1 VAEHDCS
8 SSRANSHFLVIQDG
22 EKMKFGVKLIIIAVL
37 ASSVGVAFAS
47 PLLYEN
53 LVVRPFPRIPEGPKA
68 DFSVNIVYANFSVQE
83 HASNKSSHGSPLSI
97 LTYDIVLNVTNLS
110 DLRAVVNRLDF
121 KAAEEVTSVPSV
133 LGGSAAISGGVT
145 GGGHS
150 DFVEGIWLDG
160 KWLNVTWLPD
170 GEWPTFVNSPIVETI
185 PDLPSDV
192 SEEGVW
198 VEGVHVNE
206 GYRIIKTANETNI
219 TFTTLVFINGAWVDA
234 TGRVRV
240 DYEQPFVV
248 FNNPLTGELRNFAS
262 ETFGSY
268 RNEAAFDEALA
279 EIFPAENVT
288 WTNIGI
294 TYTWAGK
301 GGFNSY
307 WEPHESRLIRLTGTR
322 DVGEGALELL
332 AEEKITLYS
341 AVSNS
346 VKDWTVI
353 NGTYYNTFS
362 TATSLKQVQ
371 IEKTAD
377 DYLYNTILGENQ
389 IFQPDQYGVEVFI
402 KPRS

>member
-1 VAEHDCS
+1 MK
-8 SSRANSHFLVIQDG
+8 
-22 EKMKFGVKLIIIAVL
+22 KMKFGIKLTIIAVL
-37 ASSVGVAFAS
+37 ALTVGVAFAS

-68 DFSVNIVYANFSVQE
+68 NFSVDIMYANFSVQE

-97 LTYDIVLNVTNLS
+97 LTYDVVLNVTNLS

-133 LGGSAAISGGVT
+133 LGGSIAFSGGMA
-145 GGGHS
+145 GGGHP
-150 DFVEGIWLDG
+150 DFVEGIWLDD

-170 GEWPTFVNSPIVETI
+170 GEWPTLVNSPIVETI
-185 PDLPSDV
+185 PDLPSDA
-192 SEEGVW
+192 SEEGIW
-198 VEGVHVNE
+198 VEGVHVEE
-206 GYRIIKTANETNI
+206 GYEITKTADETNI
-219 TFTTLVFINGAWVDA
+219 TVTTLAFINGAWVDV
-234 TGRVRV
+234 TSRVRV

-248 FNNPLTGELRNFAS
+248 FNNLLAGELRNFES

-268 RNEAAFDEALA
+268 RNKAAFDEEMA

-307 WEPHESRLIRLTGTR
+307 WEPHESRLIKLNGTR
-322 DVGEGALELL
+322 DVGGGALELL
-332 AEEKITLYS
+332 AEGKITLYS
-341 AVSNS
+341 AVSNN
-346 VKDWTVI
+346 VKDWGEI

-371 IEKTAD
+371 TEKTAD
-377 DYLYNTILGENQ
+377 SYLYNTVLGENQ
-389 IFQPDQYGVEVFI
+389 IFQPDQFGVEVFI

>member
-1 VAEHDCS
+1 
-8 SSRANSHFLVIQDG
+8 
-22 EKMKFGVKLIIIAVL
+22 MKFGIKLTIIAVFAL
-37 ASSVGVAFAS
+37 TIGVAFAS

-68 DFSVNIVYANFSVQE
+68 NFSANIVYANFSVQE

-97 LTYDIVLNVTNLS
+97 LTYDVVLNVTNLS

-133 LGGSAAISGGVT
+133 LGGSIAFSGGMA
-145 GGGHS
+145 GGGHT

-170 GEWPTFVNSPIVETI
+170 GEWPATFHSPIVKTI
-185 PDLPSDV
+185 PDLPSDA
-192 SEEGVW
+192 SEKGIW
-198 VEGVHVNE
+198 VEGVHVE
-206 GYRIIKTANETNI
+206 ERHKITKTANETNI
-219 TFTTLVFINGAWVDA
+219 TFTTLAFINGAWVDV

-248 FNNPLTGELRNFAS
+248 FNNLLAGELRNFES
-262 ETFGSY
+262 ETFGNY
-268 RNEAAFDEALA
+268 RNKAAFDEEMAG
-279 EIFPAENVT
+279 IFPAENVT

-294 TYTWAGK
+294 TYTWAGE

-307 WEPHESRLIRLTGTR
+307 WEPHESRLIKLTGTR
-322 DVGEGALELL
+322 DVGGGALELL
-332 AEEKITLYS
+332 AEGKITLYS
-341 AVSNS
+341 AVSNN
-346 VKDWTVI
+346 VKDWGEI

-371 IEKTAD
+371 MEKTAD
-377 DYLYNTILGENQ
+377 GYLYNTVLGENQ
-389 IFQPDQYGVEVFI
+389 IFQPDQFGVEVFI
-402 KPRS
+402 KPRSQA

>member
-1 VAEHDCS
+1 MT
-8 SSRANSHFLVIQDG
+8 
-22 EKMKFGVKLIIIAVL
+22 KMKFGVKLIVIAVL
-37 ASSVGVAFAS
+37 ALSVGVAFAS

-53 LVVRPFPRIPEGPKA
+53 LVIRPFPRIPEGQKA
-68 DFSVNIVYANFSVQE
+68 DFSVDIVYANFSIQE

-97 LTYDIVLNVTNLS
+97 LTYDVVLNVTNLS

-133 LGGSAAISGGVT
+133 LGGSAAAPRGSGAS
-145 GGGHS
+145 GGGHP

-170 GEWPTFVNSPIVETI
+170 GEWPATFNSPIVETI
-185 PDLPSDV
+185 PDLPSDA

-198 VEGVHVNE
+198 VEGVHVE
-206 GYRIIKTANETNI
+206 ESYEITKTADETNI
-219 TFTTLVFINGAWVDA
+219 TFTTLAFINGAWVDV
-234 TGRVRV
+234 TGRVGV

-248 FNNPLTGELRNFAS
+248 FNNLLVGELRNFAS

-279 EIFPAENVT
+279 EIFPAEDVT

-301 GGFNSY
+301 NGFNSY
-307 WEPHESRLIRLTGTR
+307 WEPHESRLIKLTGTQ
-322 DVGEGALELL
+322 DVGGGALELL
-332 AEEKITLYS
+332 AEEEIIVYS
-341 AVSNS
+341 AVSNN

-353 NGTYYNTFS
+353 KGTYYNTFS
-362 TATSLKQVQ
+362 TATSIKQVQ
-371 IEKTAD
+371 VEKTAD
-377 DYLYNTILGENQ
+377 SYIYNTILGENQ
-389 IFQPDQYGVEVFI
+389 TFQPDQFGVEVFI

>member
-8 SSRANSHFLVIQDG
+8 SSRANSHFSVIQDG

-83 HASNKSSHGSPLSI
+83 HASNKSSGGIPLSI
-97 LTYDIVLNVTNLS
+97 LTYDVVLNVTNLS

-121 KAAEEVTSVPSV
+121 KAAEDVTSVPSV
-133 LGGSAAISGGVT
+133 LGGSTSSSGGVT
-145 GGGHS
+145 GGGHT
-150 DFVEGIWLDG
+150 DYVEGIWLDG
-160 KWLNVTWLPD
+160 KWLNVTWLPH
-170 GEWPTFVNSPIVETI
+170 GEWPTTFNSPIVETI
-185 PDLPSDV
+185 PDLPSNA

-198 VEGVHVNE
+198 VEGVHVE
-206 GYRIIKTANETNI
+206 ERHKITKTANETNI
-219 TFTTLVFINGAWVDA
+219 TFTTLAFINGAWVDV
-234 TGRVRV
+234 TGRVRGEY
-240 DYEQPFVV
+240 DQPFVV
-248 FNNPLTGELRNFAS
+248 FNNLLAGELRNFAS

-268 RNEAAFDEALA
+268 RNKAAFDEAWVEALA
-279 EIFPAENVT
+279 AEGVT
-288 WTNIGI
+288 LAIGI
-294 TYTWAGK
+294 TYTWAGRD
-301 GGFNSY
+301 GFNSY

-377 DYLYNTILGENQ
+377 GYLYNTILGENQ

>member
-1 VAEHDCS
+1 MHV
-8 SSRANSHFLVIQDG
+8 
-22 EKMKFGVKLIIIAVL
+22 
-37 ASSVGVAFAS
+37 
-47 PLLYEN
+47 
-53 LVVRPFPRIPEGPKA
+53 
-68 DFSVNIVYANFSVQE
+68 
-83 HASNKSSHGSPLSI
+83 
-97 LTYDIVLNVTNLS
+97 
-110 DLRAVVNRLDF
+110 
-121 KAAEEVTSVPSV
+121 
-133 LGGSAAISGGVT
+133 
-145 GGGHS
+145 
-150 DFVEGIWLDG
+150 
-160 KWLNVTWLPD
+160 
-170 GEWPTFVNSPIVETI
+170 
-185 PDLPSDV
+185 
-192 SEEGVW
+192 EEGY
-198 VEGVHVNE
+198 E
-206 GYRIIKTANETNI
+206 ITKIADETNI
-219 TFTTLVFINGAWVDA
+219 TFTTLAFINGAWVDV

-248 FNNPLTGELRNFAS
+248 FNNLLAGELRNFAS

-268 RNEAAFDEALA
+268 RNKAAFDEAFA

-288 WTNIGI
+288 WSNIGI

-322 DVGEGALELL
+322 EVRENALELL
-332 AEEKITLYS
+332 AEGKITLYS

-346 VKDWTVI
+346 VKDWAVI

-377 DYLYNTILGENQ
+377 GYLYNTILCENQ